1 MCLGPIADGI
11 DGSISFSE
19 SVRRRL
25 DLLVFDEAPNSY
37 LFSDAQLEDDPPQ
50 LVIHHYPVPV
60 AVHHLKKEFS

>member
-19 SVRRRL
+19 SLNRHPDVSVIEKAL
-25 DLLVFDEAPNSY
+25 NSY
-37 LFSDAQLEDDPPQ
+37 LFSDAQLEDNPPQ

>member
-1 MCLGPIADGI
+1 M
-11 DGSISFSE
+11 
-19 SVRRRL
+19 RRP